1 MDRTPKYGV
10 VEPRTAMCRTQ
21 WNNIIRNL
29 FLRSIIT
36 LLAFTV
42 STTVLQAQASKTDE
56 AHAAFQL
63 GKKALEQNDAKAAVE
78 FLEKAVSLD
87 PRSSEYY
94 DWLGKAYG
102 TQAEKAS
109 KLKQP
114 FLAKKTKSAWEKA
127 IALDPDNIEAR
138 QDIILYY
145 LAAPGFLGGSKE
157 KARAQALEIKRRSP
171 FRGAL
176 NLASVCA
183 AMKNQTCAE
192 TELKSAITNYPDSSA
207 GYRALTELYVSAK
220 QYDRAFATIGMR
232 LLAKPTDPV
241 ALYSYGRTASI
252 SGQNLEKGEE
262 ALRAYIAAPLV
273 SPPLANAHFR
283 LGMILEKR
291 GDKEGAKRE
300 YRAALELNPGY
311 DDAKKALKAVGG

>member
-183 AMKNQTCAE
+183 AMKTAQSPKTAKVSMNRYLMRAV
-192 TELKSAITNYPDSSA
+192 PPA
-207 GYRALTELYVSAK
+207 GRQS
-220 QYDRAFATIGMR
+220 
-232 LLAKPTDPV
+232 DP
-241 ALYSYGRTASI
+241 
-252 SGQNLEKGEE
+252 
-262 ALRAYIAAPLV
+262 
-273 SPPLANAHFR
+273 
-283 LGMILEKR
+283 
-291 GDKEGAKRE
+291 
-300 YRAALELNPGY
+300 
-311 DDAKKALKAVGG
+311 AVR